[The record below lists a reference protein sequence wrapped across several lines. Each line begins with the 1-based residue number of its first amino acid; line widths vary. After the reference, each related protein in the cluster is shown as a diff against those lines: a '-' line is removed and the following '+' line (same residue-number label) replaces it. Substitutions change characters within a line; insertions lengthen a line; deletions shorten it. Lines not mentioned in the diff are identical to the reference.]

1 MKTISRIIALALVA
15 LMAMLCVG
23 CNGGEGADTTPAAT
37 TPAATTPAATT
48 PADTTVDSGLTEY
61 KVTVVEDGGAPVEGV
76 MVQICFGGLCTPAKT
91 NADGVAV
98 FKKAKDVYTVK
109 FLGGVPAGYTCE
121 AEEFAFGDA
130 TELTITLKKA

>member
-1 MKTISRIIALALVA
+1 
-15 LMAMLCVG
+15 MAMLCVG

-37 TPAATTPAATT
+37 TPADTTPAATT
-48 PADTTVDSGLTEY
+48 TADTTVDSGPTEY

-98 FKKAKDVYTVK
+98 FKKVKDVYTVK

-121 AEEFAFGDA
+121 AEEFAFGDS